1 MYIFQDGE
9 WSDMPIKGNR
19 LRIHK
24 SEHTRQPTRKIET
37 PQDIKINITTILVSV
52 CFIKSPFI
60 QVK

>member
-1 MYIFQDGE
+1 
-9 WSDMPIKGNR
+9 MPIKGNR